1 MTFAEI
7 AALPKEQKDAI
18 LTNRMIMRPSKREA
32 YDEYEL
38 QAANQSERKI
48 DGNIQAANQ
57 TERKIDGNIQAA
69 NQKKENN
76 LSEEKVAIN
85 EIIQKV
91 PSIVPIYEARLV
103 D

>member
-1 MTFAEI
+1 MVEIDGKKMTFAEI

-57 TERKIDGNIQAA
+57 
-69 NQKKENN
+69 KKENN